1 MKIIFLKLLL
11 SFFLGGLIGIER
23 GFKGK
28 AAGFRTMILICYGST
43 LLTIISYEL
52 VKVGSHFLGD
62 PSRIAANIITGIGF
76 LGAGTIMKLKGGEIH
91 GLTTAATLWVTASI
105 GITIGAGY
113 YIVAVVS
120 TFFIVIIL
128 TLLKSIEAKIEMVE
142 KKYKL
147 SVKSTFPLENNDIL
161 EKFKIDE
168 KSIIN
173 FSHGKIDTIYYW
185 DFMFSSEEFDRD
197 SIISRAYSL
206 EGVKEFKLEELDA

>member
-43 LLTIISYEL
+43 LLTIISVEL
-52 VKVGSHFLGD
+52 VKAGSHFLGD
-62 PSRIAANIITGIGF
+62 PSRIAANIITGIGL
-76 LGAGTIMKLKGGEIH
+76 LGAGIIMKLRGGEIH

-128 TLLKSIEAKIEMVE
+128 TLLKSFESKIGMIE

-147 SVKSTFPLENNDIL
+147 TLKSTFPLETATIL
-161 EKFKIDE
+161 NKFKIKED
-168 KSIIN
+168 SIMS
-173 FSHGKIDTIYYW
+173 FSHGKIDITYYW
-185 DFMFSSEEFDRD
+185 EFLFSEKDFDRD
-197 SIISRAYSL
+197 SLINRAYSL
-206 EGVKEFKLEELDA
+206 EGVKEFKLEELDV